1 MYALNIGNPPICSFY
16 ELLFWPPDSGPQQKE
31 LKIVTIY
38 KQSSEK
44 YSVRVVLWT
53 VFLDKKT
60 TKIWV
65 RESKNSNVRIFENF
79 RLLSGRNV

>member
-1 MYALNIGNPPICSFY
+1 M
-16 ELLFWPPDSGPQQKE
+16 
-31 LKIVTIY
+31 VTIY

-65 RESKNSNVRIFENF
+65 RESKNPNVRIFENF